1 MVKRALP
8 KSHSHA
14 CVLVFSQQIVA
25 TKSILVATNDQT
37 VWLCSGTFQRLV
49 WWECSGNIAKSG
61 CANAIERSRLAD
73 ENARSEMSDSSAL
86 GICCAGACRFV
97 RNRLAIGS
105 GAAGE
110 I

>member
-14 CVLVFSQQIVA
+14 RVLVFSQQIVA
-25 TKSILVATNDQT
+25 TKSVLVATNDQT

-61 CANAIERSRLAD
+61 CAKATERSRLGD
-73 ENARSEMSDSSAL
+73 EIEWSEMSEFSAL
-86 GICCAGACRFV
+86 GIC
-97 RNRLAIGS
+97 
-105 GAAGE
+105 
-110 I
+110 